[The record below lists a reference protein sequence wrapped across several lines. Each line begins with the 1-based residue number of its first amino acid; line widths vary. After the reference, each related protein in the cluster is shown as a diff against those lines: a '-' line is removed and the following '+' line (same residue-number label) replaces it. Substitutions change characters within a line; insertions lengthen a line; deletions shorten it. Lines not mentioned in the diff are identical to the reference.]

1 MSQVALFIVDGQL
14 YDRYSLGLFDLE
26 TIPRV
31 GELVYFDDENI
42 KGEGIY
48 KVKNVI
54 HKVEPKRPTAIFM
67 VSIEDD
73 V

>member
-1 MSQVALFIVDGQL
+1 MIQVELFIVSEQL
-14 YDRYSLGLFDLE
+14 YERYSLGLFDLE
-26 TIPRV
+26 TIPRI
-31 GELVYFDDENI
+31 GEFVFFDNEKI

-48 KVKNVI
+48 KVKDVI
-54 HKVEPKRPTAIFM
+54 HKVEPKLPTAILM